1 MNDRTGGADLA
12 LGCQSRMAEGGL
24 VPPHSV
30 LAPGTA
36 LGLLP
41 SRALSSA
48 QAACMVA
55 QGQRTLESHRDK
67 KETERA
73 TIRPGCSIRV
83 ALQLELPPVWVN
95 ANVSLDAA
103 ASARHGGGQAVRRG
117 EWSGP
122 DGEEF
127 ALD

>member
-1 MNDRTGGADLA
+1 VTGRTGGEDLA
-12 LGCQSRMAEGGL
+12 LWCQSRMAEGGI

-36 LGLLP
+36 LRLLR
-41 SRALSSA
+41 SRALPSA
-48 QAACMVA
+48 QANCMVA
-55 QGQRTLESHRDK
+55 QGQRTLEWHRDK
-67 KETERA
+67 KETEGT

-83 ALQLELPPVWVN
+83 ALQLEIPPVWAN
-95 ANVSLDAA
+95 SNVSLDTA
-103 ASARHGGGQAVRRG
+103 ASARNGGGQAVRRG

>member
-1 MNDRTGGADLA
+1 
-12 LGCQSRMAEGGL
+12 
-24 VPPHSV
+24 
-30 LAPGTA
+30 
-36 LGLLP
+36 
-41 SRALSSA
+41 
-48 QAACMVA
+48 MVA

-67 KETERA
+67 KETERT

-83 ALQLELPPVWVN
+83 ALQLEIPPVGVN
-95 ANVSLDAA
+95 SNVSLDTE
-103 ASARHGGGQAVRRG
+103 ASARNGGGQAVRRG

>member
-1 MNDRTGGADLA
+1 
-12 LGCQSRMAEGGL
+12 MAEGGI

-48 QAACMVA
+48 QANGMVA

-67 KETERA
+67 KEAERT

-83 ALQLELPPVWVN
+83 ALQLEIPPGWAN
-95 ANVSLDAA
+95 SNVSLDAA
-103 ASARHGGGQAVRRG
+103 APPEMVAATSHDAVNG
-117 EWSGP
+117 V
-122 DGEEF
+122 
-127 ALD
+127 ALTGRNSH

>member
-1 MNDRTGGADLA
+1 
-12 LGCQSRMAEGGL
+12 MAEGGI

-36 LGLLP
+36 LGLLR
-41 SRALSSA
+41 SRALPSA
-48 QAACMVA
+48 QVNYMVA
-55 QGQRTLESHRDK
+55 QGQRIVEFHRDR
-67 KETERA
+67 KETER
-73 TIRPGCSIRV
+73 TPIRPGCSIRV
-83 ALQLELPPVWVN
+83 ALQLEIPPVWVN
-95 ANVSLDAA
+95 SNVSLDAA
-103 ASARHGGGQAVRRG
+103 AAAGHGGGQAVRRG